1 CRFYPLGEN
10 RRFERVAENLPVV
23 YYGYFGGGLQH
34 STVAVCVA
42 IRSSTAD
49 HGSGGGGG
57 NGRGGHKY
65 SVGGPQ

>member
-1 CRFYPLGEN
+1 ML
-10 RRFERVAENLPVV
+10 AV